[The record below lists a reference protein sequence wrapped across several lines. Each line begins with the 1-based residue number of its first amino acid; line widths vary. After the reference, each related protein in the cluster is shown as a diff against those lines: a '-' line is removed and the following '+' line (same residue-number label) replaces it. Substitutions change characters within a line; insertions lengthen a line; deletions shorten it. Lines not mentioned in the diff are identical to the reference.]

1 MSRKK
6 RRLRVGCLVLALLGF
21 VGYVAFSTFVF
32 PPFERRFNAGVA
44 GLVPRTVD
52 FFLGR
57 TGLREAFSEFPR
69 LAVLDELKGHPAL
82 ETFVDSPEWIEF
94 KRVNG
99 VDEGLAQLEAALD
112 RLPLGLDPLG
122 IFGGNEIAL
131 AGNFVGQGVERT
143 DWAVY
148 GRVSRVGKLA
158 LAGLRY
164 PGLLKLDQQGL
175 EVKQVGEVFTL
186 TGSSLKRPMHVARVR
201 DVVIAGTGADLVA
214 RALTLADAG
223 SEDSLLMA
231 APYGEHV
238 LGIPNRDPE
247 RHDFEVVLDVRALRE
262 KWGLT
267 KPWPDVT
274 SQRFLPAFT
283 GRMFQLGATNRVL
296 GVLAFDAGLSLD
308 LYGELSSELVT
319 PEQARIYRSR
329 SFDHK
334 ALEAI
339 ARGAHEDT
347 TFMAYMHG
355 PIGTMLDMVV
365 QAMEPAMRDNLVDA
379 LKKTGRYKAL
389 PELVKDLDDGM
400 HDRLALL
407 ARPNDWGYEKD
418 YKRKPNGEVELDDEG
433 QPIYEGPPF
442 TPADVFAWTLVVWHE
457 NEKKLIDL
465 RELIGANYQTFGL
478 RGRAPGESGYYEFS
492 IAGNFPTREFWSRLV
507 PGTGHIA
514 TVNLPEH
521 MMVTNRYMMLED
533 ITQNLLQPRSSRTG
547 RLTDR
552 SDFVALLEEM
562 PASGNL
568 FVWSN
573 PGSASDLLQRQA
585 ETAARARVESSVALE
600 QKRREFEPAARQAAV
615 QGKARSVLNQDEI
628 NLLEAEL
635 DRRVGEY
642 RDNVLRESVP
652 RALEAARRQVTYLR
666 SISAFMLMLD
676 VDEKDFRLG
685 VRAVTPLGQ
694 R

>member
-6 RRLRVGCLVLALLGF
+6 RLLRVGCIALGLLGF
-21 VGYVAFSTFVF
+21 VGYVGFSTFVF
-32 PPFERRFNAGVA
+32 PPFEGRFKAGVA

-52 FFLGR
+52 FFVGR
-57 TGLREAFSEFPR
+57 AGLREAFTEFPR
-69 LAVLDELKGHPAL
+69 LAVLDELQGHPAL
-82 ETFVDSPEWIEF
+82 DAFVDSPEWADF
-94 KRVNG
+94 KRANG
-99 VDEGLAQLEAALD
+99 VDEGLAQLDAALAK
-112 RLPLGLDPLG
+112 LPLGLDPLG
-122 IFGGNEIAL
+122 IFGGKEIAA
-131 AGNFVGQGVERT
+131 AGTFVGQGWERT

-158 LAGLRY
+158 LAALRY
-164 PGLLKLDQQGL
+164 PKLLKLEQQGL
-175 EVKQVGEVFTL
+175 EVQAEGGVFTL
-186 TGSSLKRPMHVARVR
+186 TGSSLKRPIHVARIR
-201 DVVIAGTGADLVA
+201 DVVVAGTAADLVKQ
-214 RALTLADAG
+214 ALTLADTG
-223 SEDSLLMA
+223 SQDSLLLA

-238 LGIPNRDPE
+238 LGLANRDPK
-247 RHDFEVVLDVRALRE
+247 RRDFEVVLDVRALRE
-262 KWGLT
+262 KWGMT
-267 KPWPDVT
+267 KPWPNVG

-296 GVLAFDAGLSLD
+296 GVLGFDSGLALD
-308 LYGELSSELVT
+308 LFGEFSSELVT

-347 TFMAYMHG
+347 TFLAYMQG
-355 PIGTMLDMVV
+355 PVGTMLDMAV
-365 QAMEPAMRDNLVDA
+365 QAMEPALRDNLLDA
-379 LKKTGRYKAL
+379 LKKTGRYKTLADL
-389 PELVKDLDDGM
+389 LKDLDDGM

-418 YKRKPNGEVELDDEG
+418 YKRKPNGEVELDEEG
-433 QPIYEGPPF
+433 KPIYEGPPF
-442 TPADVFAWTLVVWHE
+442 TPADVFAWTLIVWHE
-457 NEKKLIDL
+457 NEKKLVDL
-465 RELIGANYQTFGL
+465 RELVGTHPQTFGI
-478 RGRAPGESGYYEFS
+478 RGKTPKDSGYYEFS
-492 IAGNFPTREFWSRLV
+492 IAGNFPTREFWSPFV

-533 ITQNLLQPRSSRTG
+533 ITQNILQRASRTG

-552 SDFVALLEEM
+552 ADFVALLDEM
-562 PASGNL
+562 PTSGNL

-573 PGSASDLLQRQA
+573 PRSASDLLQRQA
-585 ETAARARVESSVALE
+585 QAGARAKVESGIDLA
-600 QKRREFEPAARQAAV
+600 QKRREFEPAARQAVV
-615 QGKARSVLNQDEI
+615 QGKARGALTADEV
-628 NLLEAEL
+628 NVLEAEL

-642 RDNVLRESVP
+642 RDNVVRENVP
-652 RALEAARRQVTYLR
+652 KALEAVRRQITYLK
-666 SISAFMLMLD
+666 SLSAFMLMLD
-676 VDEKDFRLG
+676 VEEKHFRLA